1 MTKQNEKLLVQ
12 LNVQELQELI
22 TKSQTELLNKLIN
35 VIQLNPTENDEEKI
49 YSRKETA
56 KLLNVSVETL
66 FHWNNK
72 KILDAKKMGN
82 RVYYLKNDVMNKLNS
97 VA

>member
-1 MTKQNEKLLVQ
+1 MREKNEMLLLQVS
-12 LNVQELQELI
+12 VKELREI
-22 TKSQTELLNKLIN
+22 ISEELNKLVK
-35 VIQLNPTENDEEKI
+35 VIQLNPNENDEEKI

-66 FHWNNK
+66 FNWNNK
-72 KILDAKKMGN
+72 KILEAKKMGN